1 MLFEGLKVLDVGTV
15 IAGPVSTTML
25 ADFGADVIKVEPP
38 GAGDLLRHIGLATTM
53 PDHEVNYLWHLD
65 ARNKRSIQLD
75 LKRPE
80 AIEVLWRLIDQADV
94 YVTNQPFPVRRSLG
108 LEYADVAARRPS
120 IIYGSLTANGEHGPD
135 RDDKGFDLVSYWTR
149 SGLMDLV
156 RGPGSNP
163 THSLPGM
170 GDHPTAVSLF
180 AGLVMALLHRER
192 TGEGSLVSTSLLANG
207 LWSSAAVTQG
217 ALTGAD
223 MDAHRQRQQEPGF
236 LGKLYE
242 TRDGRWIGIT
252 MVRAGNEIKQL
263 FAALD
268 ATDLLDDE
276 RFSTTPAQYEHR
288 SALSAEV
295 AARFSRRTAAEWMAT
310 FAQHGVPAAL
320 APRSE
325 DAVRD
330 PQLEANS
337 MVIDGDPSTGVGK
350 LINHPVQVS
359 ALKRAD
365 VRRAPDPGEH
375 TEQILRE
382 AGFGSDEIDEL
393 LSNGA
398 AWAARTAAP

>member
-1 MLFEGLKVLDVGTV
+1 MASTGLT
-15 IAGPVSTTML
+15 ATTRVSTWCRT
-25 ADFGADVIKVEPP
+25 
-38 GAGDLLRHIGLATTM
+38 
-53 PDHEVNYLWHLD
+53 
-65 ARNKRSIQLD
+65 
-75 LKRPE
+75 
-80 AIEVLWRLIDQADV
+80 
-94 YVTNQPFPVRRSLG
+94 
-108 LEYADVAARRPS
+108 
-120 IIYGSLTANGEHGPD
+120 
-135 RDDKGFDLVSYWTR
+135 WTR

-398 AWAARTAAP
+398 AGLRGQPPRNVHCMPPLTPDASANDAGTADAPYYRPVADEIEIFSAAFAARLPVLLKGRRAAARPDSSSTWRGGSPRIQRSRRSGSPPSPATKT

>member
-38 GAGDLLRHIGLATTM
+38 GSGDMLRHIGLVSTM
-53 PDHEVNYLWHLD
+53 PDHDVNYLWHLD

-75 LKRPE
+75 LKHRE
-80 AIEVLWRLIDQADV
+80 GIEVLWRLVEQADV

-108 LEYADVAARRPS
+108 LEYADVAARCPS
-120 IIYGSLTANGEHGPD
+120 IIYGSLTANGEDGPD
-135 RDDKGFDLVSYWTR
+135 RDAKGFDLVSYWTR

-156 RGPGSNP
+156 RSPGSKP

-192 TGEGSLVSTSLLANG
+192 TGEGSMVSTSLLANG
-207 LWSSAAVTQG
+207 LWSSAAVSQG

-223 MDAHRQRQQEPGF
+223 MAAHRQRQQTPGF
-236 LGKLYE
+236 ISRLYE

-263 FAALD
+263 FTALD
-268 ATDLLDDE
+268 ALELLQDE
-276 RFSTTPAQYEHR
+276 RFASTAAQYEHR
-288 SALSAEV
+288 SALGNEI
-295 AARFSRRTAAEWMAT
+295 AARFSRRNADDWMSIFAE
-310 FAQHGVPAAL
+310 HDVPAAL

-325 DAVRD
+325 DAVKD
-330 PQLEANS
+330 PQLEANA
-337 MVIDGDPSTGVGK
+337 MVIEGDPTSGVGQ
-350 LINHPVQVS
+350 LINNPVNVSTARQVS
-359 ALKRAD
+359 V
-365 VRRAPDPGEH
+365 VRGPEPGEH
-375 TEQILRE
+375 TEEILSELGYSSEEIRVLLRSE
-382 AGFGSDEIDEL
+382 AASSSIRSTG
-393 LSNGA
+393 
-398 AWAARTAAP
+398 

>member
-38 GAGDLLRHIGLATTM
+38 GGGDLLRHIGLAPTM
-53 PDHEVNYLWHLD
+53 PDHDVNYLWHLD

-75 LKRPE
+75 LKQSE
-80 AIEVLWRLIDQADV
+80 GIEVLWRLIDDADV

-108 LEYADVAARRPS
+108 LEYADVAKRNPS
-120 IIYGSLTANGEHGPD
+120 IVYGSLSANGEHGPD
-135 RDDKGFDLVSYWTR
+135 RDAKGFDLVSYWTR

-156 RGPGSNP
+156 RSPGSTP

-170 GDHPTAVSLF
+170 GDHPTAVALF

-192 TGEGSLVSTSLLANG
+192 TGEGSMVSTSLLANG

-223 MDAHRQRQQEPGF
+223 MQAHRRRIQTPGF
-236 LGKLYE
+236 LGRLYE

-268 ATDLLDDE
+268 ALELLDDE
-276 RFSTTPAQYEHR
+276 RFATTAAQYEHR
-288 SALSAEV
+288 SALGNEI
-295 AARFSRRTAAEWMAT
+295 AAIFSRRDAAEWMAI
-310 FAQHGVPAAL
+310 FADHGVPAAL

-325 DAVRD
+325 DAARD
-330 PQLEANS
+330 PQLRANA
-337 MVIDGDPSTGVGK
+337 MVIDGDPETGVGQ
-350 LINHPVQVS
+350 LINNPVAVSTAPQV
-359 ALKRAD
+359 AVIRG
-365 VRRAPDPGEH
+365 PDPGEH
-375 TEQILRE
+375 TREILT
-382 AGFGSDEIDEL
+382 ALGYSDDAIDRL
-393 LSNGA
+393 VQSQA
-398 AWAARTAAP
+398 ASVAPASDA